1 VGRRLRCRA
10 WRPSNDDTRRYDN
23 GDAGR
28 GVAGDKYANDAHR
41 TLSVLRST
49 YTENKRSRAKEN
61 YMTIEDVIRRIG
73 EIGIVPVVRAAT
85 VEDATRAVEAIC
97 AGGIP
102 ILEITMT
109 VPNATSVIRHV
120 VREHGNTALI
130 GAGTVTTGE
139 QAEQCIRAG
148 AEFIVSPGLSTHV
161 LAVAQAC
168 AKLAIPGALTPT
180 ELMHAQD
187 NGAKLIKIF
196 PCGNVGGPKYLQSLK
211 APFPNAALIPTG
223 GVNASN
229 AADYIAAGAFAL
241 GVGGDLVNAAALR
254 AGNLAKITQ
263 AAREL
268 MQAVQGAREPAL
280 EKTSPL

>member
-1 VGRRLRCRA
+1 
-10 WRPSNDDTRRYDN
+10 
-23 GDAGR
+23 
-28 GVAGDKYANDAHR
+28 
-41 TLSVLRST
+41 
-49 YTENKRSRAKEN
+49 
-61 YMTIEDVIRRIG
+61 MTIEDVIRRIG

-109 VPNATSVIRHV
+109 VPNATSVIGNV
-120 VREHGNTALI
+120 VREHGRTALI
-130 GAGTVTTGE
+130 GAGTVTTRE

-148 AEFIVSPGLSTHV
+148 AEFLVSPGLSIQV

-187 NGAKLIKIF
+187 NGARLIKIF

-211 APFPNAALIPTG
+211 GPFPKAALIPTG
-223 GVNASN
+223 GVNVAN

-254 AGNLAKITQ
+254 DGNLAKITQ

-268 MQAVQGAREPAL
+268 VRAVHAARAL
-280 EKTSPL
+280 QEGC

>member
-1 VGRRLRCRA
+1 
-10 WRPSNDDTRRYDN
+10 
-23 GDAGR
+23 
-28 GVAGDKYANDAHR
+28 
-41 TLSVLRST
+41 LSVPGT
-49 YTENKRSRAKEN
+49 DDN
-61 YMTIEDVIRRIG
+61 MTIEDVIRRIG

-109 VPNATSVIRHV
+109 VPNAISVIRHV
-120 VREHGNTALI
+120 VREHGNAALI

-148 AEFIVSPGLSTHV
+148 AEFLVSPGTSTHV

-196 PCGNVGGPKYLQSLK
+196 PCGNVGGAKYLQSLRG
-211 APFPNAALIPTG
+211 PFPHVALIPTG
-223 GVNASN
+223 GVSATN

-241 GVGGDLVNAAALR
+241 GVGGDLINAAALR
-254 AGNLAKITQ
+254 EGNLAKITQ
-263 AAREL
+263 AAQEL
-268 MQAVQGAREPAL
+268 VQAVQRARGLVL
-280 EKTSPL
+280 EKAGLSH

>member
-1 VGRRLRCRA
+1 
-10 WRPSNDDTRRYDN
+10 
-23 GDAGR
+23 
-28 GVAGDKYANDAHR
+28 
-41 TLSVLRST
+41 
-49 YTENKRSRAKEN
+49 
-61 YMTIEDVIRRIG
+61 MTIEDVIRRIG

-120 VREHGNTALI
+120 VREHGNAALI
-130 GAGTVTTGE
+130 GAGTVTNGE

-148 AEFIVSPGLSTHV
+148 AEFLVSPGLSIQV

-180 ELMHAQD
+180 ELMHAQE
-187 NGAKLIKIF
+187 NGARLIKIF

-211 APFPNAALIPTG
+211 GPFPNTALIPTG
-223 GVNASN
+223 GVNVLN

-254 AGNLAKITQ
+254 DGNPEKITQ

-268 MQAVQGAREPAL
+268 VRTVHAARQMQKGC
-280 EKTSPL
+280 

>member
-1 VGRRLRCRA
+1 
-10 WRPSNDDTRRYDN
+10 
-23 GDAGR
+23 
-28 GVAGDKYANDAHR
+28 
-41 TLSVLRST
+41 
-49 YTENKRSRAKEN
+49 
-61 YMTIEDVIRRIG
+61 MTIEDVIRRIG

-120 VREHGNTALI
+120 VREHGNSALI

-148 AEFIVSPGLSTHV
+148 AEFLVSPGISTHV

-196 PCGNVGGPKYLQSLK
+196 PCGNVGGAKYLQSLRG
-211 APFPNAALIPTG
+211 PFPHVALIPTG
-223 GVNASN
+223 GVSAAN
-229 AADYIAAGAFAL
+229 AAEYIAAGAFAL
-241 GVGGDLVNAAALR
+241 GVGGDLINAAALR
-254 AGNLAKITQ
+254 EGNLAKITQ
-263 AAREL
+263 AAQEL
-268 MQAVQGAREPAL
+268 VQAVQRARGLVL
-280 EKTSPL
+280 EKAGLPH

>member
-1 VGRRLRCRA
+1 
-10 WRPSNDDTRRYDN
+10 
-23 GDAGR
+23 
-28 GVAGDKYANDAHR
+28 
-41 TLSVLRST
+41 
-49 YTENKRSRAKEN
+49 
-61 YMTIEDVIRRIG
+61 MTVEDVIRRIG
-73 EIGIVPVVRAAT
+73 EIGIVPVVRAET

-109 VPNATSVIRHV
+109 VPDATSVIRHV
-120 VREHGNTALI
+120 IREYGDKALI

-139 QAEQCIRAG
+139 QADQCIRAG
-148 AEFIVSPGLSTHV
+148 AEFIVSPGLSIHV
-161 LAVAQAC
+161 LAVAHAC

-187 NGAKLIKIF
+187 SGAKLIKIF
-196 PCGNVGGPKYLQSLK
+196 PCGNVGGAKYLHSLK
-211 APFPNAALIPTG
+211 APFPHAALIPTG

-254 AGNLAKITQ
+254 MGNLEKISQ
-263 AAREL
+263 AARDLVQAVHAAREL
-268 MQAVQGAREPAL
+268 AL
-280 EKTSPL
+280 EKTSSRTEHLYIF

>member
-1 VGRRLRCRA
+1 
-10 WRPSNDDTRRYDN
+10 
-23 GDAGR
+23 
-28 GVAGDKYANDAHR
+28 
-41 TLSVLRST
+41 
-49 YTENKRSRAKEN
+49 
-61 YMTIEDVIRRIG
+61 MTIEDVIRRIG

-109 VPNATSVIRHV
+109 VPNAVSVIRHV
-120 VREHGNTALI
+120 IREHGSAALI

-139 QAEQCIRAG
+139 QADVCIRAG
-148 AEFIVSPGLSTHV
+148 AEFLVSPGLSTHV

-187 NGAKLIKIF
+187 HGARLIKIF
-196 PCGNVGGPKYLQSLK
+196 PCGNVGGAKYLHSLR
-211 APFPNAALIPTG
+211 APFPHASLIPTG
-223 GVNASN
+223 GVNAAN

-241 GVGGDLVNAAALR
+241 GVGGDLIDATALR
-254 AGNLAKITQ
+254 AGDLAKITQ
-263 AAREL
+263 AARKL
-268 MQAVQGAREPAL
+268 VQVVLAARESAF
-280 EKTSPL
+280 EKAGSH